1 MPKKELPPMAGDGVW
16 LHLPHKGPEYVVHEA
31 HIRRL
36 LSEGAQVVGDPRVPE
51 DEAPA
56 PTPAPSATEVAM
68 QSRIDQLEAM
78 IQQLL
83 AQKSEQSDA
92 STSNDVST
100 DSTSAQ
106 NDSRS
111 SRRKSGV

>member
-1 MPKKELPPMAGDGVW
+1 MPKKELPPMAGGGKW

-36 LSEGAQVVGDPRVPE
+36 LSEGAQVVDDPRVPE
-51 DEAPA
+51 DEATA
-56 PTPAPSATEVAM
+56 PTPAPSANEAAM

-92 STSNDVST
+92 STSNEENQDPPIS
-100 DSTSAQ
+100 DGG
-106 NDSRS
+106 
-111 SRRKSGV
+111 SRRKGR